1 MARSASASG
10 VGASSYSLSKGLQF
24 RVWGFRFRVLGVFD
38 SHTRTM
44 QARLH
49 EVSLLQGVLG
59 SRVVLLAS
67 YTSISQNLGVF
78 RGCRFPVAA
87 PSIQRLIERNPS
99 FSSGLRRWRRLSWCS
114 AGWKRTLVLRL
125 LNVRSGFRGVG
136 LWAAGFRL
144 SHLEKQS
151 AGI

>member
-59 SRVVLLAS
+59 SRVVSPATLFYPKTWES
-67 YTSISQNLGVF
+67 SQAV
-78 RGCRFPVAA
+78 
-87 PSIQRLIERNPS
+87 
-99 FSSGLRRWRRLSWCS
+99 
-114 AGWKRTLVLRL
+114 
-125 LNVRSGFRGVG
+125 GF
-136 LWAAGFRL
+136 L
-144 SHLEKQS
+144 
-151 AGI
+151 